1 MKRYDYAEGCMEE
14 MAEGQYVEYSEAE
27 EWRKRAGRLTK
38 NLIELGQENRELK
51 ELIEK
56 MQGLVE

>member
-14 MAEGQYVEYSEAE
+14 MAKGQYVEYSDAE
-27 EWRKRAGRLTK
+27 QWRKRAGRLTK

-51 ELIEK
+51 SQIEK
-56 MQGLVE
+56 MRGEVE